1 MVRMA
6 DVYEGLRL
14 YLEELECITFA
25 STPWVADARP
35 LSERRIAIVSTAG
48 LQRRGD
54 QPFAADAAD

>member
-6 DVYEGLRL
+6 DVYEGMRP
-14 YLEELECITFA
+14 YLEELECITFS

-48 LQRRGD
+48 L
-54 QPFAADAAD
+54 